1 VTLSLGVSHNADAGA
16 TSTGPSAPLA
26 EQAAR
31 MLSQLFELSFD
42 LMAVVSFDGYF
53 KAVNPAWSEVLGFSS
68 EELRSCPYIE
78 FVHPEDRRDMVSATS
93 ELAAG
98 GDLIK
103 FESRYLCHDGS
114 YRWLSSTSIPAI
126 DEGLIYTVA
135 RDVTFEHNRAR
146 LERAQAAVAAV
157 VAASGNWEGA
167 ISGVLQALCTE
178 MHWLSGEYWRVD
190 DGVLH
195 ATRTWGGAAGGGI
208 STGDS
213 VPSAALRNKV
223 PIVLGGGTELAS
235 IQTPGLEL
243 LTENGAVGFPVP
255 TPAEGRA
262 AFSFLTSTHYA
273 PEEGLVDLLSAVGRC
288 LGEFAERLD
297 LEQLSPVGVNSEPA
311 TFEYRATHDSL
322 TSLANRELTDDRLR
336 MAIHTARRTR
346 TEIAVMM
353 IDLNGFKALNDANGH
368 EFGDDVLRAV
378 ALRLQAT
385 VRESDAVG
393 RIGGD
398 EFAIVVGGRINAA
411 RAIALAAKICGAFQ
425 SPLDNCQ
432 GALVGLSVGVAMY
445 PTHGEDPAQLLRC
458 ADAAMYAAKGQ
469 SECWS
474 LYEPSMRPGRGP
486 SL

>member
-1 VTLSLGVSHNADAGA
+1 MTLSLGVSHNADAGVA
-16 TSTGPSAPLA
+16 AADSSVPLA
-26 EQAAR
+26 EQSAR

-42 LMAVVSFDGYF
+42 LMAVISFDGYF
-53 KAVNPAWSEVLGFSS
+53 KAVNPAWSEVLGFLS
-68 EELRSCPYIE
+68 EELRSCPYMQ
-78 FVHPEDRRDMVSATS
+78 FVHPDDRNGAVSATS

-98 GDLIK
+98 GELVK

-114 YRWLSSTSIPAI
+114 YRWLSSTSIPCAA
-126 DEGLIYTVA
+126 EELIYTVA

-157 VAASGNWEGA
+157 VAASGYWDGA
-167 ISGVLQALCTE
+167 ISGVLAALCTE

-190 DGVLH
+190 DGILH
-195 ATRTWGGAAGGGI
+195 ATRTWGGAAGGGL

-235 IQTPGLEL
+235 TQSPGREL
-243 LTENGAVGFPVP
+243 TIEHGAVGCPVP
-255 TPAEGRA
+255 TPAGGRA
-262 AFSFLTSTHYA
+262 ALSFLTATHYV
-273 PEEGLVDLLSAVGRC
+273 PEEGLVDLLTAVSEC

-297 LEQLSPVGVNSEPA
+297 LEQLSPVGASSEAA

-322 TSLANRELTDDRLR
+322 TSLANRELTDDRIR
-336 MAIHTARRTR
+336 TAIHAARRTR

-353 IDLNGFKALNDANGH
+353 LDLNGFKALNDANGH

-378 ALRLQAT
+378 AQRLQAT
-385 VRESDAVG
+385 VRESDSVG

-398 EFAIVVGGRINAA
+398 EFAIVVGGRINTA
-411 RAIALAAKICGAFQ
+411 RATALAAKIGRAFQ
-425 SPLDNCQ
+425 SPLTNCE
-432 GALVGLSVGVAMY
+432 GAIVGLSVGVAMF
-445 PTHGEDPAQLLRC
+445 PLHGEDPAQLLRC

-469 SECWS
+469 EVCWTI
-474 LYEPSMRPGRGP
+474 YEPSMRPGRGP